1 VSNVTVTSQEIAQA
15 CAKVMLDA
23 DSASSG
29 QGIELLQIAP
39 GQATMQM
46 TVKPHQTNGLG
57 ICHGGFIFMLA
68 DSCFAF
74 ACNSYNQRAVAAGAS
89 IEFIA
94 PAFLSDVLE
103 AKATET
109 AINGRTGHYEITVI
123 RKIATTA
130 QPNAQPHNTERALI
144 ALFKGRSATIKG
156 QLIEQPINTDTA
168 K

>member
-1 VSNVTVTSQEIAQA
+1 VSDAIAMSQEMAEA

-29 QGIELLQIAP
+29 QGIELLRIAP

-46 TVKPHQTNGLG
+46 TVKQHQTNGLG

-74 ACNSYNQRAVAAGAS
+74 ACNSYNQRAAAAGAS

-94 PAFLSDVLE
+94 PAFLGDVLE

-130 QPNAQPHNTERALI
+130 QPNAQPNNTDRALI

-156 QLIEQPINTDTA
+156 QLVEQQINTDIS